1 MSGPMRTDA
10 VLGQLLLAFDGT
22 DLPEPM
28 ARRLLG
34 APAAGVTLFR
44 YRNVATVAGVREL
57 TDAIGRCAPD
67 GLPFLVATDQEGGQ
81 LIGLGEGSTPF
92 PGNMALGAVGDPALG
107 EQVGAAIGRELRAAG
122 VNVNYAPVAD
132 LATNPENPSL
142 GVRSFGDDPAAVAG
156 LVAAFVRGLE
166 GAGVAATLKHFP
178 GKGHAGVDTHHELAT
193 VRRSAAEF
201 EATELTPFRAGM
213 EAGASAVMSGHF
225 AAPALSGHESLP
237 STLAPRVLRDLLRE
251 RLGFT
256 GLAISDS
263 FDMDALAAGPGRAID
278 AIAGLR
284 AGLDLLLLGGQSD
297 PAMFDETLMVAALRG
312 LLDPDVTRSSLARVA
327 ALRRRLGGFE
337 QPDLSVVGCAEHRE
351 LARQV
356 ACSALTLVRDEAGLL
371 PLRPDPAARILV
383 VMPQPADL
391 TPADTSSTVTPGL
404 AAAIRRRHP
413 AVAEHLVSQAPSAG
427 EIAAARELAAGHDL
441 LVVGT
446 VSASLQAEQ
455 ADLVRAL
462 LATGIPTVT
471 AALRTP
477 WDITAYPEARTHVC
491 TYSILEPSL
500 DALGDALFG
509 AVGFNGSLP
518 VALGPDRWA

>member
-1 MSGPMRTDA
+1 MPTDA

-28 ARRLLG
+28 ARRLLS

-44 YRNVATVAGVREL
+44 YRNVASVSGVREL
-57 TDAIGRCAPD
+57 TDAIQRCAPN

-92 PGNMALGAVGDPALG
+92 PGNMALGAVGDPALA
-107 EQVGAAIGRELRAAG
+107 ERVGAAIGRELRAAG

-132 LATNPENPSL
+132 LATNPANPSL

-237 STLAPRVLRDLLRE
+237 SSLAPRVLGELLRD
-251 RLGFT
+251 RLGFA
-256 GLAISDS
+256 GLAISDA

-284 AGLDLLLLGGQSD
+284 GGLDLLLLGGRSEV
-297 PAMFDETLMVAALRG
+297 ATFDESLVHAAARG
-312 LLDPDVTRSSLARVA
+312 LLDPKATRASLARIT
-327 ALRRRLGGFE
+327 ALRRRVGGAE
-337 QPDLSVVGCAEHRE
+337 QPDLSMIGCAEHRE
-351 LARQV
+351 LAHDV
-356 ACSALTLVRDEAGLL
+356 ACRALTLVRDEAGLL

-391 TPADTSSTVTPGL
+391 TPADTSSTVSPGL
-404 AAAIRRRHP
+404 AAAVRRRHP
-413 AVAEHLVSQAPSAG
+413 NVTEHLVPQAPSPG

-446 VSASLQAEQ
+446 ISASLQPEQ
-455 ADLVRAL
+455 AELVRAL
-462 LATGIPTVT
+462 LATGTPAVT

-491 TYSILEPSL
+491 SYSLLGPSL

-509 AVGFNGSLP
+509 AGGFSGSLP
-518 VALGPDRWA
+518 VVLGHD